1 MNISE
6 LTYIWSMLESEIQEA
21 VVKFIDYQ
29 YPGTL
34 YCASAGGMRTSMR
47 QAIKMKRTG
56 YKKGFPDL
64 QIMHPTSLYHGL
76 FIEIKTSKGQASPEQ
91 KEWREQLN
99 QRGYSAHIC
108 KGFEACVKVITDYMN
123 ETA

>member
-1 MNISE
+1 
-6 LTYIWSMLESEIQEA
+6 MLESDIQEA
-21 VVKFIDYQ
+21 VVKFIDIT

-47 QAIKMKRTG
+47 QAIKMRRTG

-64 QIMHPTSLYHGL
+64 QIMHPTKLHHGL

-91 KEWREQLN
+91 KAWRDELN
-99 QRGYSAHIC
+99 KRGYRAVIC
-108 KGFEACVKVITDYMN
+108 KGLDACIHEIITYMN
-123 ETA
+123 ERIE